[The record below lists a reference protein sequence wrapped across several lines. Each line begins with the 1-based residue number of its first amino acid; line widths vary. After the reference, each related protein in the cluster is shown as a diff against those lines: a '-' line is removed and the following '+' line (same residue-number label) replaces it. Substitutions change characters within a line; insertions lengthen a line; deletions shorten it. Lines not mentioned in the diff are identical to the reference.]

1 MIKCN
6 LAVLLAERNL
16 KITQVS
22 KDTGISRT
30 TLTSLVNNYSQG
42 IQIETLNKLCIY
54 LQVTPEQFFSYIPF
68 DFSIRTDLEEDEF
81 FTIEFTFT
89 AKSKKLTGVLYAT
102 VEATSNPVLL
112 DDDSGATGTEITGID
127 AVLEFANPAD
137 QSSSEVAEDVKKE
150 NEILAKYLGQL
161 PIQFRTAIEEE
172 IAEDI
177 IRRLSDIDDTD
188 YSYSFTW
195 PEGLF

>member
-54 LQVTPEQFFSYIPF
+54 LQVTPEQFFSYIPY
-68 DFSIRTDLEEDEF
+68 DFSIRTELVEDEF

-89 AKSKKLTGVLYAT
+89 AKSKKLTGMLYAT

-150 NEILAKYLGQL
+150 NEILAKYLG
-161 PIQFRTAIEEE
+161 
-172 IAEDI
+172 
-177 IRRLSDIDDTD
+177 
-188 YSYSFTW
+188 
-195 PEGLF
+195 